1 MLILSFRTQL
11 VIALLLAVLMILTR
25 SYHFASSH
33 QLADAAWAVFFL
45 AGVYLRSIWPLLGFF
60 ALGGWLDFSAF
71 AWGGIDDFCFTPA
84 YIFLLPAYASLWM
97 AGKWFA
103 KQYQFNWRSLI
114 PLTISSAVGLT
125 ACELFSN
132 GGFYLF
138 SGYFSAV
145 NGNEFIDLVIKYFP
159 LYIETFGFYVGF
171 AAVIHIFFTYLAQA
185 LSLRSAVTK

>member
-138 SGYFSAV
+138 SGHFSAV

-171 AAVIHIFFTYLAQA
+171 AAVIHIFFTYLAQV

>member
-171 AAVIHIFFTYLAQA
+171 AAVIHIFFTYLAQV